1 MKVLIFVFI
10 LIVVSFSLVLKG
22 IYIILFLL
30 VLLLVFNLLKIY
42 ENYDS
47 RIELIEEMYNKF
59 KDCCEYHRY
68 MQNSGIYDDDL
79 DSDEIYKNWG
89 KRIKLIEK
97 DLPQCLLDKMGN
109 FPMRE
114 FEERYKLKEK
124 NV

>member
-59 KDCCEYHRY
+59 KDCSEYHRY

-97 DLPQCLLDKMGN
+97 DLPQCLLDKMGT
-109 FPMRE
+109 FPTRE
-114 FEERYKLKEK
+114 FKERYKIKEK